1 MQEIYTNIVNN
12 GVTLVIVAI
21 FLYQY
26 ILNMKKPETKEDHET
41 TDTNKE
47 LTNDNFMLSIINRL
61 DKIIDLLQKNL
72 K

>member
-1 MQEIYTNIVNN
+1 MQEIYTMIMNN
-12 GVTLVIVAI
+12 GVTLVIVVI

-26 ILNMKKPETKEDHET
+26 ILNLKKPEAKEDQES
-41 TDTNKE
+41 DTNKE

-61 DKIIDLLQKNL
+61 DEIISLLKKLL

>member
-26 ILNMKKPETKEDHET
+26 ILNMKKPETKEDHEA
-41 TDTNKE
+41 DTNKE

-61 DKIIDLLQKNL
+61 DKIIDLLQKGL

>member
-1 MQEIYTNIVNN
+1 MQEIYTMIMNN
-12 GVTLVIVAI
+12 GVTLVIVVI

-26 ILNMKKPETKEDHET
+26 ILNLKKPEAKEDQEN
-41 TDTNKE
+41 DTNKE

-61 DKIIDLLQKNL
+61 DEIISLLKKLL